1 MQIDLGGDFDSQGKV
16 STEEREDLVQELR
29 RELGLG
35 GGGGGRGKS
44 LQVIFVLFH
53 FQMML
58 QFDEILGPAGKDEAT
73 TPSSATSLSKPW
85 RDQGGEEGG
94 RFGEKGEKGRT
105 RRGKREENVRGGNG
119 DPAQRGVELKYLVFY
134 IFAPRQVL
142 IPRQC

>member
-1 MQIDLGGDFDSQGKV
+1 MLIDLGGDFESHQGKV

-58 QFDEILGPAGKDEAT
+58 QFDEILGPA
-73 TPSSATSLSKPW
+73 
-85 RDQGGEEGG
+85 
-94 RFGEKGEKGRT
+94 
-105 RRGKREENVRGGNG
+105 
-119 DPAQRGVELKYLVFY
+119 
-134 IFAPRQVL
+134 
-142 IPRQC
+142 